1 MKNDDELWL
10 KKIKERLD
18 DYSEPLPAAG
28 WERLE
33 KALPASASVGAGMQ
47 KRILFRRWAM
57 TAAAAVLVAVTS
69 VSLWFLQS
77 PMVDDVRHLAEPA
90 LAVIPDVLPE
100 PAKPAGQTEQLEPVI
115 RRVPVSRETSDR
127 RPLVA
132 QRVETEEVAP
142 DMMDVK
148 ADKDAATRVAGQNEG
163 LPVSD
168 ANDTEAIGQEAEKAS
183 ATTTEQNVRRM
194 RRPSGKDKLHLPVE
208 KKSSGGGKGW
218 SVGLS
223 VGNTGGLV
231 SQANSMDNLQ
241 QSGIDSGPMFNNKV
255 DMTSVSNGILNIP
268 EGNEVVFEGGVPY
281 LRKVANDVKDI
292 KHKQPISFG
301 LAVRKNL
308 PKGFSVETGV
318 TYTMLAS
325 EIQFEGTGGD
335 IDQKLHYIGIP
346 VRANWNFLN
355 GKNFTMY
362 VSAGGAIEKC
372 IYGKIGTERETVKPV
387 QLSLMGAVGA
397 QYNISKRV
405 GLYVEPGVSHFFDDG
420 SLIETIRKEN
430 PTNFTLQA
438 GIRLTY

>member
-1 MKNDDELWL
+1 MKKDDELWL

-33 KALPASASVGAGMQ
+33 KALPASASAGAGMQ

-77 PMVDDVRHLAEPA
+77 PVADDVRHLAEPA

-100 PAKPAGQTEQLEPVI
+100 PAKPAGQTEQPEPVI
-115 RRVPVSRETSDR
+115 RRVPVGGETFGR
-127 RPLVA
+127 KPLVA
-132 QRVETEEVAP
+132 QRMDTEETAP
-142 DMMDVK
+142 DMIDATV
-148 ADKDAATRVAGQNEG
+148 DKDAAARVAGQNG
-163 LPVSD
+163 GFPVAEIS
-168 ANDTEAIGQEAEKAS
+168 DTETIGQEAEKTS
-183 ATTTEQNVRRM
+183 TTTPEKDVRRM
-194 RRPSGKDKLHLPVE
+194 RRPSSKDKLHLPVE

-223 VGNTGGLV
+223 VGNAGGLV
-231 SQANSMDNLQ
+231 SQANTLDNLQ
-241 QSGIDSGPMFNNKV
+241 QSGIDNGPVFNNKV

-281 LRKVANDVKDI
+281 LRKVMANVKDI

-301 LAVRKNL
+301 LSVRKTL

-318 TYTMLAS
+318 TYTMLSS
-325 EIQFEGTGGD
+325 EIQFEGTAGD
-335 IDQKLHYIGIP
+335 IDQKLYYIGIP

-355 GKNFTMY
+355 GKHFTMY

-372 IYGKIGTERETVKPV
+372 VYGKIGTEKETVKPV